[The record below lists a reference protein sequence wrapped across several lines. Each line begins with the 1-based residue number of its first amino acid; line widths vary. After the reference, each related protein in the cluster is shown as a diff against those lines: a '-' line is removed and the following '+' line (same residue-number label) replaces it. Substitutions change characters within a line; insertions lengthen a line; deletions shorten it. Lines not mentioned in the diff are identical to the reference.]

1 MGLKLG
7 QNIKFRPFLGLCSV
21 FGRDEACLSQHC
33 FFRSR
38 PSFLVATQ
46 FPGCDQVF
54 WSRHSFLVGTQFLG
68 RDQVSGQQLVF
79 LLQLVG
85 AITSSF

>member
-7 QNIKFRPFLGLCSV
+7 QNINFRPFLGFSSV
-21 FGRDEACLSQHC
+21 FGRDTASWSRHS
-33 FFRSR
+33 FFSVATKFSGRDTISWSR

-46 FPGCDQVF
+46 FPG
-54 WSRHSFLVGTQFLG
+54 
-68 RDQVSGQQLVF
+68 RDYVSGQQLVF